1 MSNKFMNE
9 EELSRLV
16 EQEIFEDCFM
26 EDVQSLP
33 EDVRKEYLESEEAV
47 MLEAK
52 RLING
57 KTRIRMSKSDDL
69 ARRTNLG
76 SLAIAREKG
85 DPEYKKFI
93 FFRVKMKLA
102 KKKIIAKYGSKAQK
116 AAKLSQKQY
125 LKKAPVLASLKNKLT
140 NNK

>member
-1 MSNKFMNE
+1 MSNKFMND

>member
-1 MSNKFMNE
+1 MSNKFMND

-125 LKKAPVLASLKNKLT
+125 LKKAPVLASLKNKFN